1 MGRGDAQ
8 IVMDTETAPLLVA
21 RVSRLSDGGYAHLDI
36 EMRDYDG
43 KTVKTIRSNTVRGA
57 GFTVANL
64 HDAFDTGLLRLTVWL
79 IYRRA
84 KRRGVVRLRLRADNA
99 PGSVHHATKRGRE
112 AKKQNKAT
120 VARCC
125 APPIS
130 RSSQSIRPTFQPRKG
145 RQMPPVKS
153 KAIALQSA
161 CVTHGKR
168 R

>member
-79 IYRRA
+79 IIGGQNAGAWCDYDYVRTMLPEVFTTLQNAGA
-84 KRRGVVRLRLRADNA
+84 K
-99 PGSVHHATKRGRE
+99 P
-112 AKKQNKAT
+112 
-120 VARCC
+120 
-125 APPIS
+125 
-130 RSSQSIRPTFQPRKG
+130 
-145 RQMPPVKS
+145 KS
-153 KAIALQSA
+153 K
-161 CVTHGKR
+161 TR
-168 R
+168 RR